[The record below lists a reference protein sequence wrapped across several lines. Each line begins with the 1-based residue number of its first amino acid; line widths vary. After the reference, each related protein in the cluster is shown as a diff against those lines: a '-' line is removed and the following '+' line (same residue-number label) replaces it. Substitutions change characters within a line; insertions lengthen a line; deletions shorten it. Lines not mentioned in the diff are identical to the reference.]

1 MPLSLSIPLVL
12 IGLSALTGQIV
23 LVREMLVVFYGNEL
37 STAVILASWLVWSAF
52 GSFCSGA
59 VTDSLKRKVA
69 LFASIQGVLSLL
81 LPTSIVIVRL
91 SKRLWNV
98 PIGETVAFDQM
109 LTISFTVLGPFCFL
123 SGFLFA
129 LGCSL
134 YADASGLRENTA
146 GNVYWL
152 DALGAG
158 LGGIIFA
165 GFLVNYLN
173 HIQTAIVVS
182 ALLLCSVILSV
193 SPDATGKGLT
203 GKGAAAGVSA
213 AAAVLF
219 LAFTAGPALEKTS
232 RELQWHGS
240 RLLAVTDTH
249 YGNLAAVI
257 TEGEISFY
265 ENGLWMFTHP
275 DSLSA
280 EESVHFA
287 LLTHPEPQDVLLIGG
302 GLSSSLAETL
312 KHPSIRRTD
321 YVETDP
327 KSIEFGRKVLP
338 EKAVSVLEDPR
349 VRLIQTDGRR
359 HLNAV
364 KGLYDVIIVDLPDPK
379 TAQLNR
385 FYTVEFF
392 RESRR
397 VLKPGGLIAVSL
409 SSSESIIGPALAR
422 SLASLH
428 RTMKAAYPHVSALPG
443 ATARFFASMD
453 ADAVQANPRVLS
465 ERIAERN
472 INLAHVQDYY
482 ILFNLSDGRIKYL
495 NNIIQQAHKIKLNY
509 DLTPSCY
516 FYDLVQWSSFHAPRI
531 ASMLRFFEA
540 LHFKWLVLVPALI
553 CGVLVTVGKRF
564 KSASKKKPP
573 LIMSCF
579 VIGYSEMILSVLLI
593 LVFQTYYGSLYYR
606 VAFLITLHML
616 GVAVGS
622 RFMIHWMTGIRNR
635 WRAML
640 LVQTAMAAYALLLL
654 AAILFLYGANPGI
667 RLSPAMEAGF
677 GIWAFLAG
685 LIGGFH
691 FPLAGNLLAEQGK
704 AGKTGGIVYGLD
716 LGGSALGAI
725 SAGLVLLPVFGIPK
739 TLVLLFCWNFLA
751 ALMLVARPE
760 SRRGSEHGI

>member
-1 MPLSLSIPLVL
+1 MPFSISIPLVL

-23 LVREMLVVFYGNEL
+23 LMRELLVVFYGNEL
-37 STAVILASWLVWSAF
+37 STAVILASWLMWSAF

-59 VTDSLKRKVA
+59 VTDSLKRKAAV
-69 LFASIQGVLSLL
+69 FASIQGALSILFPL
-81 LPTSIVIVRL
+81 SIMMVRL
-91 SKRLWNV
+91 SKKLWSV

-109 LTISFTVLGPFCFL
+109 LTISFTVIGPFCFL

-134 YADASGLRENTA
+134 YADAAGLRENTA

-165 GFLVNYLN
+165 GFLVNFLD
-173 HIQTAIVVS
+173 HIQTAIVIS
-182 ALLLCSVILSV
+182 ALLLCSAILSV
-193 SPDATGKGLT
+193 SADASGKGLT
-203 GKGAAAGVSA
+203 RKGSVTGVSL
-213 AAAVLF
+213 AAAVFF
-219 LAFTAGPALEKTS
+219 LATAAGAGWEKIS
-232 RELQWHGS
+232 REWQWHES
-240 RLLAVTDTH
+240 RLVAVTDTH
-249 YGNLAAVI
+249 YGNLAAVM
-257 TEGEISFY
+257 TDDEISFY
-265 ENGLWMFTHP
+265 ENGLWMFSHP
-275 DSLSA
+275 DPLSA

-287 LLTHPEPQDVLLIGG
+287 LLTHPEPENVLLIGG

-312 KHPSIRRTD
+312 KHPSVRRTD

-327 KSIEFGRKVLP
+327 RSIEFGRKVLP
-338 EKAVSVLEDPR
+338 ETAISVLDDPR

-359 HLNAV
+359 HLNSAT
-364 KGLYDVIIVDLPDPK
+364 GLYDVIIVDLPDPK

-392 RESRR
+392 EESRR

-422 SLASLH
+422 SLASLY
-428 RTMKAAYPHVSALPG
+428 RTMKTAYPHVSALPG
-443 ATARFFASMD
+443 TTARFFASMD
-453 ADAVQANPRVLS
+453 GDAVRADPRLLS
-465 ERIAERN
+465 ERIAERE
-472 INLAHVQDYY
+472 INLTHVQDYY
-482 ILFNLSDGRIKYL
+482 ILFNLSDGRVQYL
-495 NNIIQQAHKIKLNY
+495 NSILKKISDIKVNY

-516 FYDLVQWSSFHAPRI
+516 FYDLIQWSSFHAPWI

-540 LHFKWLVLVPALI
+540 LHIRWLILIPLLLCGAVLAA
-553 CGVLVTVGKRF
+553 GKRF
-564 KSASKKKPP
+564 KSVLKRKPP

-606 VAFLITLHML
+606 VAFLITLHMV

-622 RFMIHWMTGIRNR
+622 RFMIQMMTGIRNR
-635 WRAML
+635 WKAIL
-640 LVQTAMAAYALLLL
+640 VVQTAMAAYALMLL
-654 AAILFLYGANPGI
+654 AAIRILYATHPGI
-667 RLSPAMEAGF
+667 RLSALMEGGF

-685 LIGGFH
+685 LLGGLH
-691 FPLAGNLLAEQGK
+691 FPLAGNLLAEEGK

-725 SAGLVLLPVFGIPK
+725 CAGLILLPVFGIPT
-739 TLVLLFCWNFLA
+739 TLILLFCWNLLI
-751 ALMLVARPE
+751 ALMLAAWPE
-760 SRRGSEHGI
+760 SLRGS